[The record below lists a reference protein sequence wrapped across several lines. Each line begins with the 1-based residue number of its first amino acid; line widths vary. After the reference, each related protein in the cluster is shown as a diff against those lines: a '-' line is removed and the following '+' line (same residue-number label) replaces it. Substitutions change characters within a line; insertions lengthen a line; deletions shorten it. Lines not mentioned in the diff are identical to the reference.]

1 MQYELNIVPRYLL
14 PDSEIGG
21 LSWSAKRT
29 LEKAISLTSGRS
41 GIYKIYQNDRLLYI
55 GESGNLRDRFL
66 EHRQCV
72 NRFNVPGPI
81 TVKYAYFTG
90 PKLNRVQIQN
100 DLINYY
106 RNRKGHR
113 ITNIREIEE
122 ERAGVH

>member
-1 MQYELNIVPRYLL
+1 MQYELNIDPRYLL

-29 LEKAISLTSGRS
+29 LEKAISLTGCRS
-41 GIYKIYQNDRLLYI
+41 GIYRIY
-55 GESGNLRDRFL
+55 
-66 EHRQCV
+66 
-72 NRFNVPGPI
+72 
-81 TVKYAYFTG
+81 
-90 PKLNRVQIQN
+90 QN

>member
-1 MQYELNIVPRYLL
+1 MQYELNIDPRYLL

-29 LEKAISLTSGRS
+29 LEKAISLTGGRS
-41 GIYKIYQNDRLLYI
+41 GIYRIY
-55 GESGNLRDRFL
+55 
-66 EHRQCV
+66 
-72 NRFNVPGPI
+72 
-81 TVKYAYFTG
+81 
-90 PKLNRVQIQN
+90 QN

-113 ITNIREIEE
+113 ITNIRELEE

>member
-1 MQYELNIVPRYLL
+1 MQYELNIDPRYLL

-29 LEKAISLTSGRS
+29 LEKAISHTGGRS
-41 GIYKIYQNDRLLYI
+41 GIYRIY
-55 GESGNLRDRFL
+55 
-66 EHRQCV
+66 
-72 NRFNVPGPI
+72 
-81 TVKYAYFTG
+81 
-90 PKLNRVQIQN
+90 QN

-113 ITNIREIEE
+113 ITNIRELEE